1 LTTLVP
7 TDEAELVQAVAQ
19 ANAQGTRLELVGR
32 GSKRAIGRPLQVE
45 ATLDLSRLAG
55 IVAYEPDELVLTAR
69 PATPLVE
76 IEALLAEQ
84 GQLLAFEP
92 PDLGPLLGEPA
103 GTGTLGGAIG
113 ANLGGPRRFKAGAAR
128 DHLLG
133 FKAVSGEGARFK
145 SGGRVVKN
153 VTGYDLSKLMA
164 GSWGTLAAMTE
175 VTVKVLP
182 AGQTVRTLLVFGQ
195 DAAEAGLAMTAAL
208 LSAAEVS
215 GAAWLPA
222 GQARATQLDLA
233 ASVGG
238 AVTALRLEGPE
249 TSVAARLGV
258 LRGFLP
264 REPQQAILDEKD
276 SRTLWR
282 AIADARGFVGD
293 SRPLWRITLTPT
305 AGPAVLRELD
315 LAEDDAFFDWGGGLL
330 WATSAEP
337 EALAGRLSAALSS
350 HGGEATLVRAPAAL
364 RAAGASLPEQPS
376 ALLSLARRVKS
387 SFDPKGLFN
396 PGRIYAGV

>member
-1 LTTLVP
+1 LATLVP
-7 TDEAELVQAVAQ
+7 ADEAELVAAVAE
-19 ANAQGTRLELVGR
+19 ANLRGTRLELIGR

-45 ATLDLSRLAG
+45 ATLDLSRFAG
-55 IVAYEPDELVLTAR
+55 VVAYEHDELVLTAG
-69 PATPLVE
+69 PATPLAE
-76 IEALLAEQ
+76 IGALLAEQ
-84 GQLLAFEP
+84 GQALAFEP

-103 GTGTLGGAIG
+103 GAGSLGGAIA

-175 VTVKVLP
+175 LTVRVLP
-182 AGQTVRTLLVFGQ
+182 APQSVRTLLLFDQ
-195 DAAEAGLAMTAAL
+195 DVAEAGLAMTAAL

-222 GQARATQLDLA
+222 GQARATQLDFLGSA
-233 ASVGG
+233 GS

-249 TSVAARLGV
+249 PSVSARLLS
-258 LRGFLP
+258 LRRLLP
-264 REPQQAILDEKD
+264 ETSQQAILDDGE
-276 SRTLWR
+276 SHSLWR
-282 AIADARGFVGD
+282 VIADARGFVGD
-293 SRPLWRITLTPT
+293 SRPLWRIVLTPT

-315 LAEDDAFFDWGGGLL
+315 LGEDDAFLDWGGGLL
-330 WATSAEP
+330 WATSAE
-337 EALAGRLSAALSS
+337 ADGLAARLAAALSR
-350 HGGEATLVRAPAAL
+350 HGGEATLVRGPAAL
-364 RAAGASLPEQPS
+364 RSSAASLPEPPP
-376 ALLSLARRVKS
+376 ALVALARRVKA

-396 PGRIYAGV
+396 PGRIYAGI